1 MDHLKRIWLTPL
13 LLLFALSVTADL
25 AADDIEA
32 WAPTPPRLS
41 FIDGEVSYW
50 REGADDWARARPNL
64 ALAEGDALYTGND
77 ANFEVQFDS
86 RSFVRADANSQL
98 SLVEQEEHRIQFTVT
113 SGRVSFDMRSLAV
126 DDTVE
131 VSTPNAVFVI
141 EHPGYYRVEVDSR
154 DTHFITRR
162 GGEATVITADGR
174 SLSIYP
180 SEDIVV
186 TAGDPVK
193 VATYA
198 APAPDAWDRW
208 NDERSDRIGEPISAR
223 YLPPDVYG
231 AEELDHYGHWRVVP
245 TYGSVW
251 IPYGVSAGWVPYSTG
266 YWVWD
271 PYYEWTWVDDAPW
284 GWAPFHYGRW
294 VYIDGF
300 WAWAPG
306 PVVRRSVYSPALVAF
321 MIRDHDVSAR
331 ISVGLPG
338 LWWVA
343 LSWGE
348 PVLPW
353 WRHHR
358 YRGHPR
364 WDGWGGPRI
373 VNNVVIKQTT
383 VINVGDI
390 HYHNA
395 RLPRAVLTV
404 PPDKFG
410 RERIRASVETR
421 YRHTDFAPVRGEL
434 PLKPS
439 RASLLG
445 GAPKGMQP
453 PREIVSRPVVST
465 RTPRKRTPALQ
476 DEVPRIHPQT
486 IPEPRYV
493 IPPAR
498 RTEDARILPRPA
510 RGTEAGPERAP
521 PPRPPRYEEVRKSR
535 PPLPAVIPREQATT
549 RGQATPREQ
558 GTEQREIRPVPRPTQ
573 PAVVAPPASRPG
585 VPGSVQAPRA
595 RTESVPPPP
604 TITSGQTTPRE
615 QGTER
620 REARPVPRPVQPAV
634 IAPPASRPSAPAATK
649 RSQTTPREQGIER
662 REVRP
667 VPRLPQPAVVAPP
680 ASRPGVSGGV
690 QAPRARTEAA
700 PQRGEA
706 RQGARERPL
715 PGQPASQTYRGRDR
729 ENRDA
734 R

>member
-1 MDHLKRIWLTPL
+1 MDYLKRIWLTPL
-13 LLLFALSVTADL
+13 LILFALSGTAAL
-25 AADDIEA
+25 AANDDEA

-41 FIDGEVSYW
+41 FIDGDVSYW

-77 ANFEVQFDS
+77 ANFEVQFGS
-86 RSFVRADANSQL
+86 RSFVRADENSQL

-131 VSTPNAVFVI
+131 VSTPNAVFII

-186 TAGDPVK
+186 SAGDPVK

-208 NDERSDRIGEPISAR
+208 NDARSDRIGESISAR

-231 AEELDHYGHWRVVP
+231 AEELDHYGRWRVVP

-271 PYYEWTWVDDAPW
+271 PYYEWTWIDDAPW

-306 PVVRRSVYSPALVAF
+306 PVVRRPVYSPALVAF
-321 MIRDHDVSAR
+321 MIRDHDVSVR
-331 ISVGLPG
+331 VSVGLPG

-348 PVLPW
+348 PVVPW

-373 VNNVVIKQTT
+373 VNNVVINQTT

-395 RLPRAVLTV
+395 RLPRAILTV
-404 PPDKFG
+404 PPTSSG
-410 RERIRASVETR
+410 ASGSAPRWRTATATPISRRCAANCRSSLRAPACS
-421 YRHTDFAPVRGEL
+421 A
-434 PLKPS
+434 
-439 RASLLG
+439 
-445 GAPKGMQP
+445 GAPKGVQP

-465 RTPRKRTPALQ
+465 RTPRERTPALQ
-476 DEVPRIHPQT
+476 DEAPRVRIQAVP
-486 IPEPRYV
+486 ESRYV

-498 RTEDARILPRPA
+498 RAEDARTLPRPA
-510 RGTEAGPERAP
+510 RGTEAGPERVP
-521 PPRPPRYEEVRKSR
+521 PPRPPRYEEVRKSM
-535 PPLPAVIPREQATT
+535 PPPPAVIPREQATT
-549 RGQATPREQ
+549 RGQSTTREQ
-558 GTEQREIRPVPRPTQ
+558 STEQREIRTVPRLAQ
-573 PAVVAPPASRPG
+573 PAVVAPPASRPA
-585 VPGSVQAPRA
+585 VPGSVQSPRA

-604 TITSGQTTPRE
+604 VTTRGQTTTRE
-615 QGTER
+615 QGT
-620 REARPVPRPVQPAV
+620 
-634 IAPPASRPSAPAATK
+634 
-649 RSQTTPREQGIER
+649 ER

-667 VPRLPQPAVVAPP
+667 VPRPPSLP
-680 ASRPGVSGGV
+680 
-690 QAPRARTEAA
+690 
-700 PQRGEA
+700 
-706 RQGARERPL
+706 
-715 PGQPASQTYRGRDR
+715 
-729 ENRDA
+729 
-734 R
+734 

>member
-1 MDHLKRIWLTPL
+1 MDYLKRICLAPL
-13 LLLFALSVTADL
+13 LLLFALSGTAAL
-25 AADDIEA
+25 AANDNE

-64 ALAEGDALYTGND
+64 ALAEGDALYTGDD
-77 ANFEVQFDS
+77 ANFEVQFGS
-86 RSFVRADANSQL
+86 RSFVRADENSQL
-98 SLVEQEEHRIQFTVT
+98 SLLVMEEHRIQFAVT
-113 SGRVSFDMRSLAV
+113 SGRVSFDMRRLAV

-162 GGEATVITADGR
+162 GGEAMVTTADGR

-186 TAGDPVK
+186 SAGDPVR

-198 APAPDAWDRW
+198 ASAPDAWDRW
-208 NDERSDRIGEPISAR
+208 NDARSDRIGESISAR
-223 YLPPDVYG
+223 YLPPEVYG

-251 IPYGVSAGWVPYSTG
+251 IPYGVSTGWVPYSTG

-271 PYYEWTWVDDAPW
+271 PDYEWTWIDDAPW

-306 PVVRRSVYSPALVAF
+306 PVVRRPVYSPALVAF
-321 MIRDHDVSAR
+321 MIRGHDVSVR
-331 ISVGLPG
+331 VGVGLPG

-348 PVLPW
+348 PVVPW

-373 VNNVVIKQTT
+373 VNNVVINQTT
-383 VINVGDI
+383 VINVGEI

-395 RLPRAVLTV
+395 TLPRTILTV
-404 PPDKFG
+404 PADKFG
-410 RERIRASVETR
+410 REPTRATVENR

-434 PLKPS
+434 PVKPS
-439 RASLLG
+439 RASLSG
-445 GAPKGMQP
+445 GAAKGIRP
-453 PREIVSRPVVST
+453 PREIVSRPLVST
-465 RTPRKRTPALQ
+465 RPPRERTPALQ
-476 DEVPRIHPQT
+476 DGAPRVRSQAVPQS
-486 IPEPRYV
+486 RYV
-493 IPPAR
+493 VPPLR
-498 RTEDARILPRPA
+498 RTEDARTLPRPP
-510 RGTEAGPERAP
+510 RGTEAGPERVP
-521 PPRPPRYEEVRKSR
+521 PPRPPRYEDVSKSM
-535 PPLPAVIPREQATT
+535 P
-549 RGQATPREQ
+549 
-558 GTEQREIRPVPRPTQ
+558 
-573 PAVVAPPASRPG
+573 APPALTPGERATARSPTTAREMGAERREVRPAPRPAQPALAAPPARRPPG
-585 VPGSVQAPRA
+585 PGSVEAPRA
-595 RTESVPPPP
+595 STESVPPPAATP
-604 TITSGQTTPRE
+604 RSQTTPPER
-615 QGTER
+615 GTER
-620 REARPVPRPVQPAV
+620 REARPAPRPAQPTV
-634 IAPPASRPSAPAATK
+634 LAPSASRPAAPD
-649 RSQTTPREQGIER
+649 S
-662 REVRP
+662 
-667 VPRLPQPAVVAPP
+667 
-680 ASRPGVSGGV
+680 V
-690 QAPRARTEAA
+690 QAPRTRTEPA
-700 PQRGEA
+700 PPRGEA
-706 RQGARERPL
+706 RQDGRERPL
-715 PGQPASQTYRGRDR
+715 PGQPASQTYRGRGR

>member
-1 MDHLKRIWLTPL
+1 MDYLKRIWLTPL
-13 LLLFALSVTADL
+13 LLLFALSVTAAQ
-25 AADDIEA
+25 AADDNEA

-50 REGADDWARARPNL
+50 RGGADDWARARPNL
-64 ALAEGDALYTGND
+64 ALAEGDALYTGSD
-77 ANFEVQFDS
+77 ANFEVQFGS

-98 SLVEQEEHRIQFTVT
+98 SLVEQEEHRIHFTVT

-193 VATYA
+193 VATCA

-231 AEELDHYGHWRVVP
+231 AEDLDHYGHWRVVP

-271 PYYEWTWVDDAPW
+271 PYYEWTWIDDAPW

-306 PVVRRSVYSPALVAF
+306 PVVRRPVYSPALVAF

-348 PVLPW
+348 PVVPW

-373 VNNVVIKQTT
+373 VNNVVINQTT

-395 RLPRAVLTV
+395 RLPRTILTV
-404 PPDKFG
+404 PAAKFG
-410 RERIRASVETR
+410 REQIRATVENR

-434 PLKPS
+434 PIKPS
-439 RASLLG
+439 RASLSG
-445 GAPKGMQP
+445 GAPKGVQP

-465 RTPRKRTPALQ
+465 RTPRERMPALQ
-476 DEVPRIHPQT
+476 DEAPRARIQAVP
-486 IPEPRYV
+486 ESRYV

-498 RTEDARILPRPA
+498 RAEDARTLPRPA

-521 PPRPPRYEEVRKSR
+521 PPRPPRYEEVRKSM
-535 PPLPAVIPREQATT
+535 PPPPAVIPREQATT
-549 RGQATPREQ
+549 TRGPTITREQSTEQREIRTAPRPAQPAVLAPPATRPAVSGSVQSPRVGTESVPAPPVTTRGQTMPREQ
-558 GTEQREIRPVPRPTQ
+558 GPGQREIRPVPRPAQ
-573 PAVVAPPASRPG
+573 PAVLAPPASRPA
-585 VPGSVQAPRA
+585 VPGSVQ
-595 RTESVPPPP
+595 
-604 TITSGQTTPRE
+604 
-615 QGTER
+615 
-620 REARPVPRPVQPAV
+620 
-634 IAPPASRPSAPAATK
+634 
-649 RSQTTPREQGIER
+649 
-662 REVRP
+662 
-667 VPRLPQPAVVAPP
+667 
-680 ASRPGVSGGV
+680 
-690 QAPRARTEAA
+690 QAPRVPAMAA
-700 PQRGEA
+700 PPRGEV
-706 RQGARERPL
+706 RQGGKERPL

-729 ENRDA
+729 DNRDA